1 MDIPEPEM
9 ILLIGIPASGKSTF
23 YRQRFTETHLQ
34 ISLDILHSRAHE
46 MEVLQA
52 ALAAGKSCVIDNTNV
67 TAEERSRFIAPARN
81 HAYRITGYYFRSVLA
96 ECLPRNA
103 QRFGRER
110 IPESG
115 MKGRAEFADRCPWE
129 KLESH
134 DWVLILRFMPEAAAE
149 CPWKKIEYQDWIWL
163 LQDRPEFAEHCLCWN
178 EFSDSDWTFLQK
190 TQPQLVKN
198 YKRS

>member
-23 YRQRFTETHLQ
+23 YRQRFAETHLQ
-34 ISLDILHSRAHE
+34 ISLDILHSRVRE

-52 ALAAGKSCVIDNTNV
+52 ALAA
-67 TAEERSRFIAPARN
+67 
-81 HAYRITGYYFRSVLA
+81 
-96 ECLPRNA
+96 
-103 QRFGRER
+103 
-110 IPESG
+110 
-115 MKGRAEFADRCPWE
+115 
-129 KLESH
+129 
-134 DWVLILRFMPEAAAE
+134 E
-149 CPWKKIEYQDWIWL
+149 CPWKKIECQDWIWL

-198 YKRS
+198 YRRS

>member
-1 MDIPEPEM
+1 MVLQILFSINPMNQMIDKTTERQVKAMDIPAPEI

-23 YRQRFTETHLQ
+23 YRQRFAETHLQ
-34 ISLDILHSRAHE
+34 ISLDILHSRVRE

-67 TAEERSRFIAPARN
+67 TAEERARFIAPARD

-103 QRFGRER
+103 QRSGKER

-115 MKGRAEFADRCPWE
+115 MKGRAAQ
-129 KLESH
+129 LELPSRSEGF
-134 DWVLILRFMPEAAAE
+134 DSLYYVMIKNGQFE
-149 CPWKKIEYQDWIWL
+149 IENWMEEPDG
-163 LQDRPEFAEHCLCWN
+163 
-178 EFSDSDWTFLQK
+178 K
-190 TQPQLVKN
+190 V
-198 YKRS
+198 